1 MYIVIF
7 GPPGAGKG
15 TQAIKLAKN
24 FNFLHLSTGD
34 VFRRN
39 IKGKTALG
47 KLASSYIDK
56 GELVPDDVTI
66 RMLEDEVNSHPD
78 VKGIIFDGFPRT
90 ITQAEALDRFLEEKY
105 GQRVHKMLSL
115 EVNDDELTRRLL
127 ERGKTSGRSDDHD
140 PSIIKNRIIEYN
152 NKTAPLKEFYIKQG
166 KYVEIEGIGSIDEIY
181 DRLAS
186 HLHKNN

>member
-90 ITQAEALDRFLEEKY
+90 ITQAEALDRFLEEK
-105 GQRVHKMLSL
+105 
-115 EVNDDELTRRLL
+115 
-127 ERGKTSGRSDDHD
+127 
-140 PSIIKNRIIEYN
+140 
-152 NKTAPLKEFYIKQG
+152 
-166 KYVEIEGIGSIDEIY
+166 
-181 DRLAS
+181 
-186 HLHKNN
+186 